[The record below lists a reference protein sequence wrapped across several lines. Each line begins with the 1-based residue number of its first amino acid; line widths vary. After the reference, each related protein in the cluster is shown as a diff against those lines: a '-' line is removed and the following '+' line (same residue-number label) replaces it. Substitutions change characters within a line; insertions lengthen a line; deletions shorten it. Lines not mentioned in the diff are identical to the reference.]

1 MIGLRVRVKENMSD
15 IKQIWFNGRLRL
27 AEECHVSVVSHALHY
42 GSSVFEGIRSYDTP
56 SGPIVFRLA
65 DHLRR
70 LRFSADVYRIPL
82 RYSDAELA
90 QACRET
96 VRANGLTSA
105 YLRPIALRGNCGLG
119 VMPKDM
125 NVVDVAIIAT
135 KWGAYLGEEGLRNG
149 IRACVTSWQR
159 LAPNTIPPGVKA
171 GGNYLSSQLIGFEA
185 RDRGCEEGIAL
196 GTDGLLSEGAG
207 ENIFVVTGGRI
218 VTPPLSA
225 SILNGITRNTVMTL
239 AADLS
244 LTLIEQPIAR
254 EQLYGAD
261 EIFMTGTAAE
271 VTPVRQVD
279 HLTIGAGGC
288 GPITRQLQDAFFGLF
303 NGKTRDRWGWLE
315 PL

>member
-1 MIGLRVRVKENMSD
+1 LRP
-15 IKQIWFNGRLRL
+15 
-27 AEECHVSVVSHALHY
+27 AEECQVSVVSHALHY
-42 GSSVFEGIRSYDTP
+42 GSSVFEGIRAYDTP
-56 SGPIVFRLA
+56 SGPIVFRLT

-82 RYSDAELA
+82 RYSDLELA
-90 QACRET
+90 SACRET
-96 VRANGLTSA
+96 VQANGLTSA
-105 YLRPIALRGNCGLG
+105 YLRPLVMRGNCGLG

-135 KWGAYLGEEGLRNG
+135 HWGAYLGEEGLRNG
-149 IRACVTSWQR
+149 IRACITSWQR

-185 RDRGCEEGIAL
+185 RDRDCEEGIAL

-207 ENIFVVTGGRI
+207 ENIFVVSNGRI
-218 VTPPLSA
+218 LTPPLAA

-239 AADLS
+239 AADVGLE
-244 LTLIEQPIAR
+244 LAEQPIAR
-254 EQLYGAD
+254 EQLYAAD

-279 HLTIGAGGC
+279 HITIGAGSC
-288 GPITRQLQDAFFGLF
+288 GPITRRLQDAFFGLF
-303 NGKTRDRWGWLE
+303 NGQTADRWGWLE